1 MSHFK
6 LATFIEENPN
16 LFSSTFHEDYAAKKN
31 MTNAPK
37 YLEDVGIRPAS
48 VLGEGSFKNYA
59 YERANAWHQPAP
71 LGHRPLPGP
80 RPIR

>member
-1 MSHFK
+1 MPNFK
-6 LATFIEENPN
+6 LAEFIKENPH
-16 LFSSTFHEDYAAKKN
+16 LFSSTFHEDYTVKKN

-37 YLEDVGIRPAS
+37 WLEDVGIHPAA

-59 YERANAWHQPAP
+59 YERANAWHQPPP
-71 LGHRPLPGP
+71 LGHAPLPGP